1 MTPSGDCSHP
11 SDGSRGRTYGKLPR
25 PPGSARVGIW
35 NIRTTVPFLRPNRT
49 KANRPQAREPVPE
62 EVEAIP

>member
-1 MTPSGDCSHP
+1 MNRSHP
-11 SDGSRGRTYGKLPR
+11 SDGSKGRTYGNLHR

-35 NIRTTVPFLRPNRT
+35 NIRATVPFLRPNRT
-49 KANRPQAREPVPE
+49 QANRTYARTLVPE